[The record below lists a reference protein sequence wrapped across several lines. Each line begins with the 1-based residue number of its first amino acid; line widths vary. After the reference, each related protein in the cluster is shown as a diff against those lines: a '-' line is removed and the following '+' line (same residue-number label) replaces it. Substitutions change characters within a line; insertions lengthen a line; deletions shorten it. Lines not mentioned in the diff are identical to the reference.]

1 MLFRSFLLAIVSCND
16 EKVVIAELTPDTDKG
31 VENLLDV
38 DIDEDNVLVWLY
50 NDFLTPTDITI
61 TTPDTS
67 LISVNAAFVEKL
79 NHELKRN
86 MILNIMLSDT
96 DDVFIRKVISAN
108 KQGDRVVIGTEAA
121 SLEDVFKNLDVE
133 LDTEAYYDAAAAS
146 RSTSPYAGY
155 MDKNRVLHPT
165 RIVVHQEDGTKIA
178 YYPAEMTAFTRAEM
192 KFGIDWSTT
201 ITKEFANESE
211 TAIFRIKEADARLWA
226 NATIGVNIK
235 WFKLQNFKA
244 DFKGGSHFDVPL
256 ELEFNSGSYIKHD
269 KDEDLLSGKPMS
281 ALFWVGP
288 IPISVSVTPTI
299 KYIHN
304 ISVKGTAI
312 ARWGFYYDMNFRK
325 GVKYARGSGWSPIK
339 EFSQEYGLKPFEAE
353 AQIETSAKVGV
364 YAQMDVAIY
373 GVEAAYVKVGG
384 YIEGNAGVGWRWD
397 IASSSQWEVN
407 VNCNWGLEGPQF
419 YWALTV
425 VTRPASLKSKDSGM

>member
-1 MLFRSFLLAIVSCND
+1 MKTTQLKFLCFLFLLAIVSCND

-67 LISVNAAFVEKL
+67 LISVNAAFVKKL

-108 KQGDRVVIGTEAA
+108 EQVDRVVIDNEAA

-165 RIVVHQEDGTKIA
+165 RIEIG
-178 YYPAEMTAFTRAEM
+178 RAH
-192 KFGIDWSTT
+192 
-201 ITKEFANESE
+201 
-211 TAIFRIKEADARLWA
+211 
-226 NATIGVNIK
+226 V
-235 WFKLQNFKA
+235 
-244 DFKGGSHFDVPL
+244 
-256 ELEFNSGSYIKHD
+256 
-269 KDEDLLSGKPMS
+269 
-281 ALFWVGP
+281 
-288 IPISVSVTPTI
+288 
-299 KYIHN
+299 
-304 ISVKGTAI
+304 
-312 ARWGFYYDMNFRK
+312 
-325 GVKYARGSGWSPIK
+325 
-339 EFSQEYGLKPFEAE
+339 
-353 AQIETSAKVGV
+353 
-364 YAQMDVAIY
+364 
-373 GVEAAYVKVGG
+373 
-384 YIEGNAGVGWRWD
+384 
-397 IASSSQWEVN
+397 
-407 VNCNWGLEGPQF
+407 
-419 YWALTV
+419 
-425 VTRPASLKSKDSGM
+425 

>member
-1 MLFRSFLLAIVSCND
+1 MLFRS
-16 EKVVIAELTPDTDKG
+16 
-31 VENLLDV
+31 
-38 DIDEDNVLVWLY
+38 
-50 NDFLTPTDITI
+50 
-61 TTPDTS
+61 
-67 LISVNAAFVEKL
+67 
-79 NHELKRN
+79 
-86 MILNIMLSDT
+86 
-96 DDVFIRKVISAN
+96 
-108 KQGDRVVIGTEAA
+108 
-121 SLEDVFKNLDVE
+121 
-133 LDTEAYYDAAAAS
+133 
-146 RSTSPYAGY
+146 
-155 MDKNRVLHPT
+155 
-165 RIVVHQEDGTKIA
+165 
-178 YYPAEMTAFTRAEM
+178 
-192 KFGIDWSTT
+192 
-201 ITKEFANESE
+201 
-211 TAIFRIKEADARLWA
+211 
-226 NATIGVNIK
+226 
-235 WFKLQNFKA
+235 
-244 DFKGGSHFDVPL
+244 PL

-353 AQIETSAKVGV
+353 AQIETSAKVGI

-384 YIEGNAGVGWRWD
+384 YIEGNAGVGWKWD

-407 VNCNWGLEGPQF
+407 VNCNWGLEG
-419 YWALTV
+419 YV
-425 VTRPASLKSKDSGM
+425 GSSLKIGSIQLVDWESPPLKLWGPSEIMNKTYLFPYDD